1 MKREELMKRAGIIKE
16 VSMTSPSPL
25 HHRQQLQGKILQ
37 NGQEP
42 NEEEVDEY
50 DYTDG
55 PLGTDLEMD
64 ELVMELEYGSDD
76 GLDEDITY
84 NIDYVSY
91 RHSGKKYHNITRSF
105 NNDRHFDNWYK
116 WMNKQG
122 LKIIGVDEV

>member
-1 MKREELMKRAGIIKE
+1 MTRQELMKRAGIIKE
-16 VSMTSPSPL
+16 VSMTTPTPL

-37 NGQEP
+37 HVQEP
-42 NEEEVDEY
+42 TDEDEY

-55 PLGTDLEMD
+55 PIGEDLELD

-116 WMNKQG
+116 WMNNQG

>member
-1 MKREELMKRAGIIKE
+1 MTREELMKRAGIIKE
-16 VSMTSPSPL
+16 VSMTTPTPL

-37 NGQEP
+37 HGQEP
-42 NEEEVDEY
+42 TDEDEY
-50 DYTDG
+50 DYTDDPIG
-55 PLGTDLEMD
+55 EDLELD
-64 ELVMELEYGSDD
+64 ELVMELEYGSDNE
-76 GLDEDITY
+76 LEEDITY

-105 NNDRHFDNWYK
+105 KNDRHFNNWWK

>member
-1 MKREELMKRAGIIKE
+1 MTREELMKRAGIIKE
-16 VSMTSPSPL
+16 VSMTTPTPL

-37 NGQEP
+37 HGQEP
-42 NEEEVDEY
+42 TDEDEY
-50 DYTDG
+50 DYTDDPIG
-55 PLGTDLEMD
+55 EDLELD

>member
-1 MKREELMKRAGIIKE
+1 MTRQELMKRAGIIKE
-16 VSMTSPSPL
+16 VSMTTPTPL

-37 NGQEP
+37 HVQEP
-42 NEEEVDEY
+42 TDEDEY

-55 PLGTDLEMD
+55 PIGEDLELD

-105 NNDRHFDNWYK
+105 NNDRHFHNWYK

>member
-16 VSMTSPSPL
+16 VSMTTPTPL

-37 NGQEP
+37 HVQEP
-42 NEEEVDEY
+42 TDEDEY

-55 PLGTDLEMD
+55 PIGVDLELD

>member
-1 MKREELMKRAGIIKE
+1 MTRQELMKRAGIIKE
-16 VSMTSPSPL
+16 VSMTTPTPL

-37 NGQEP
+37 HGQEP
-42 NEEEVDEY
+42 KEEDEY

-55 PLGTDLEMD
+55 PIGEDLELD

>member
-1 MKREELMKRAGIIKE
+1 MITIEQLMKRAGITE
-16 VSMTSPSPL
+16 MTSPTPL
-25 HHRQQLQGKILQ
+25 HQRQQLQGKILQ
-37 NGQEP
+37 HGQEP

-55 PLGTDLEMD
+55 TLGTDLELD
-64 ELVMELEYGSDD
+64 ELVMELEFGSDD
-76 GLDEDITY
+76 NELEEDMTY

-105 NNDRHFDNWYK
+105 KNDRHFDNWYK

-122 LKIIGVDEV
+122 LKIIGVHDEK

>member
-1 MKREELMKRAGIIKE
+1 MTREELMKRAGIIKE
-16 VSMTSPSPL
+16 VSMTTPKPL

-37 NGQEP
+37 HVQEP
-42 NEEEVDEY
+42 TDEDEY

-55 PLGTDLEMD
+55 PIGVDLELD

>member
-1 MKREELMKRAGIIKE
+1 MTRQELMKRAGIIKE
-16 VSMTSPSPL
+16 VSMTTPTPL

-37 NGQEP
+37 HGQEP
-42 NEEEVDEY
+42 TDEDEY
-50 DYTDG
+50 YYRDSPIG
-55 PLGTDLEMD
+55 EDLELD

-122 LKIIGVDEV
+122 LKIIGIDEV

>member
-1 MKREELMKRAGIIKE
+1 MTREELMKRAGIIKE
-16 VSMTSPSPL
+16 VSMTTPTPL

-37 NGQEP
+37 HGQEP
-42 NEEEVDEY
+42 TDEDEY

-55 PLGTDLEMD
+55 PIGEDLELD

-91 RHSGKKYHNITRSF
+91 RHSGKKYYNITRSF

>member
-1 MKREELMKRAGIIKE
+1 MTRQELMKRAGIIKE
-16 VSMTSPSPL
+16 VSMTTPTPL
-25 HHRQQLQGKILQ
+25 HYRQQLQGKILQ
-37 NGQEP
+37 HVQEP
-42 NEEEVDEY
+42 TDEDEY

-55 PLGTDLEMD
+55 PIGEDLELD

>member
-1 MKREELMKRAGIIKE
+1 MTRQELMKRAGIIKE
-16 VSMTSPSPL
+16 VSMTTPTPI

-37 NGQEP
+37 HGQEP
-42 NEEEVDEY
+42 TDEDEY
-50 DYTDG
+50 DYKDG
-55 PLGTDLEMD
+55 PIGEDLELE

-105 NNDRHFDNWYK
+105 NNNRHFDNWYK

>member
-1 MKREELMKRAGIIKE
+1 MTREELMKRAGIIKE
-16 VSMTSPSPL
+16 VSMTSPTPL

-37 NGQEP
+37 HKQEP
-42 NEEEVDEY
+42 TDEDEY

-55 PLGTDLEMD
+55 PIGEDLELD
-64 ELVMELEYGSDD
+64 ELVMELDYGSDD

>member
-1 MKREELMKRAGIIKE
+1 MTREQLMKRAGIIKE
-16 VSMTSPSPL
+16 VSMTTPTPL

-37 NGQEP
+37 HGQEP
-42 NEEEVDEY
+42 KDEDEY
-50 DYTDG
+50 DYTDDPIG
-55 PLGTDLEMD
+55 EDLELD